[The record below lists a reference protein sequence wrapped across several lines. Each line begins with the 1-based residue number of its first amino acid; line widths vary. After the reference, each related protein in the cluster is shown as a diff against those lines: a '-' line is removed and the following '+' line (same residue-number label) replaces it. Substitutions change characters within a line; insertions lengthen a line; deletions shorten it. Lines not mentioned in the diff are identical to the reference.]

1 MKKKLLSVLLTLAL
15 CLGLVIPALAAGPTF
30 TDVSADHWAYE
41 AIEDMAAR
49 EVVNG
54 VTPGRFAP
62 DDKVACADFSTMLVR
77 LLFKEELEKHTDKD
91 YWWQPYAD
99 TLLEEGVLDNT
110 TAKAFYIR
118 LENNWDKAVMEKAM
132 SRYDMAQIMYNAL
145 KAKGFELPAEE
156 ELTAAGKEIADY
168 ADIPLDYSDA
178 VVAMYAIECL
188 KGMDPAGN
196 FRGGAEMDRAQAC
209 TVLLR
214 LQNALDTQKD
224 QEKEPE
230 PSATPEPTPTLEPTP
245 APTPTPTPAPTPTPT
260 PEPTPTP
267 AAGPETDLA
276 AMRQEMLAIINAA
289 RAQEGLPPLA
299 LSAQLCQAAQV
310 RAQELVQH
318 IAADHKR
325 PDGRECFTVLDE
337 MGIAYRTAGENIA
350 AGQRSVEEVMD
361 SWMNSP
367 GHRAN
372 LMHTAFGQIGI
383 GLYYQPGGYGY
394 YWAQIFTN

>member
-1 MKKKLLSVLLTLAL
+1 MKKKLLSILLTLAL
-15 CLGLVIPALAAGPTF
+15 CLGLAVPALAAKPTF
-30 TDVSADHWAYE
+30 SDVSADHWAYE

-54 VTPGRFAP
+54 VTPGKFAP

-168 ADIPLDYSDA
+168 ADIPLNYNDA

-196 FRGGAEMDRAQAC
+196 FRGGQEMDRAQAC

-214 LQNALDTQKD
+214 LQDALDAQKE
-224 QEKEPE
+224 QEKDPE
-230 PSATPEPTPTLEPTP
+230 PSATPE
-245 APTPTPTPAPTPTPT
+245 PTPAPTPTPT

-337 MGIAYRTAGENIA
+337 MSISYQTAGENIA